1 MVNIYSVTTCRGVV
15 TGMSSRRN
23 REDRIGLIAAA
34 VGMAIWLAIGVIMF
48 WM

>member
-1 MVNIYSVTTCRGVV
+1 
-15 TGMSSRRN
+15 MSSRHN
-23 REDRIGLIAAA
+23 RMDRIGLIAAA